1 MLLKFFIVKTVGL
14 AYLWMNDCKVYLML
28 EDVDNFKCKLGKDIE
43 AKSSVGLLPRHYNKN
58 NIDI

>member
-1 MLLKFFIVKTVGL
+1 MLK
-14 AYLWMNDCKVYLML
+14 
-28 EDVDNFKCKLGKDIE
+28 DVDNFKCKLVKDRP